1 MRLSTSSRSI
11 TLSLRALLIPCTYA
25 IPLNGVPTP
34 LLAQDRSLPYETME
48 LGLAVD
54 HNFNKNTFHE
64 LYDPGL
70 GITASVRTPFY
81 LGTIGV
87 GLHVFSSSGRRPEN
101 PDFVSQYIHLAWGY
115 SIGLPGNLCWQ
126 AGVRAGLMRMAFDI
140 SDPGLRF
147 ESEVA
152 FEAGTAIR
160 YSPIPRWAIIL
171 SGRFRKVFTHERIN
185 LSFVGVGLS
194 RTFATPRWLKALLQ

>member
-11 TLSLRALLIPCTYA
+11 PLSLRALLIPCTYA
-25 IPLNGVPTP
+25 IQLNGVPTP

-48 LGLAVD
+48 LGIAVD

-64 LYDPGL
+64 FYDPGL

-81 LGTIGV
+81 LGTIGL
-87 GLHVFSSSGRRPEN
+87 GLHVFSSSGRRPGIS
-101 PDFVSQYIHLAWGY
+101 DFVSQYIHLAWGH
-115 SIGLPGNLCWQ
+115 SIGLPGNLGWQ
-126 AGVRAGLMRMAFDI
+126 VGVRAGLMRMVFD
-140 SDPGLRF
+140 SAGAASTF
-147 ESEVA
+147 EGEVA